1 MPYDSG
7 ETIRQTP
14 PYLAFHESLRCSRV
28 NTFECAVRVMRIERA
43 PTNTG
48 RGLYVYI
55 FNIMLYIYIYKEFHV
70 SRTCLISLNAVAC
83 AANVEHEHGRSD
95 QQVSHLRPL
104 SYRWRYGQ
112 SRNYIVRSTPI
123 HKGAVNVAAQ
133 TSVGPFR
140 KSKDGVWRVP
150 RHGQVGKLEW
160 SASFSGWT
168 IHANTSHNTWK
179 KFNYGSQTCK
189 TGIRLVAFKSS
200 RKAVCV

>member
-1 MPYDSG
+1 MIVEKRSDKHRPISPSMNRFDVPAWIHSNVQCVWCVSK
-7 ETIRQTP
+7 ELLRTRVV
-14 PYLAFHESLRCSRV
+14 AFMSISLTSC
-28 NTFECAVRVMRIERA
+28 
-43 PTNTG
+43 
-48 RGLYVYI
+48 
-55 FNIMLYIYIYKEFHV
+55 YIYIYKEFHV